1 MKSVKY
7 LVFTFLALAITTVSF
22 AQNDPKNQ
30 TIKGHT
36 NNNPF
41 KQLKEELAT
50 PNMFRTASGAPG
62 PNYYQQQADYKM
74 SIILDDKNQKIYGE
88 ETITYTNKSPDVL
101 SYLWVQLDQNIRES
115 NSLSDRA
122 KSGADI
128 TYAPEKFANKFMNI
142 GFIGGFHIDYVKN
155 IDGSNLA
162 HTINNTMMR
171 IELAKPLKSGN
182 SFSFKIKW
190 WYNIN
195 NYVKLGGRSG
205 FEHFK
210 SGNNLYVIAQFYPR
224 MAVYNDIEG
233 WQHTQFLGRGE
244 FTLPFGNFDVKITT
258 PADHILDATGKLQ
271 NRKKM
276 FTTAQNKRY
285 EQALTSFDKPVV
297 IVTQKE
303 AEKAEKGFATNTK
316 TWSFKA
322 ENVRDFAFASS
333 RKFILDAQAV
343 KVGNRTIL
351 AESLYPKE
359 GNPLWEEYSTKV
371 VAHTISF
378 YSKMLFDYPYHKAIS
393 VHAARQG
400 MEYPMICWNYGRPRP
415 DGSVSER
422 TKNGMIGVV
431 THEVG
436 HNFFPM
442 IINSD
447 ERQWGWM
454 DEGLNTFTELL
465 AEQEF
470 IKDFPSRGFP
480 KDIIGYMKGD
490 QSHIAPIMSMHEN
503 VFQSGKNAYSKPAAG
518 LYMLR
523 EFILGPELFDYSFA
537 EYAKRWKFKHPTPA
551 DFFRTMEDASGT
563 DLDWFWRGW
572 FYSTEV
578 VDLGIKDIK
587 KYYVSNK
594 PTARVRKMAKAYGV
608 KVSDFGPMLFLVA
621 EDSDDF
627 EPSMKEVTDPS
638 QEFKILK
645 DYLATNLSK
654 EEQAT
659 VKAPKFIY
667 EIQLEKIGGMPMDVL
682 LEIEYAD
689 GTKEQKHYPARLWR
703 YGNEVKKV
711 IAAQQEIKSIKLD
724 PREITAD
731 VNTLNNNWPKIEVKS
746 KFEKFKEKKNTH

>member
-1 MKSVKY
+1 MK
-7 LVFTFLALAITTVSF
+7 FTKSFILSLIVLSF
-22 AQNDPKNQ
+22 ATLATGQEKETT
-30 TIKGHT
+30 TIQGHT
-36 NNNPF
+36 NVNPF
-41 KQLKEELAT
+41 KQLKEELPT

-74 SIILDDKNQKIYGE
+74 DIVLDDANQKIFGK

-101 SYLWVQLDQNIRES
+101 SYLWVQLDQNVREP
-115 NSLSDRA
+115 NSLTDRV

-128 TYAPEKFANKFMNI
+128 TYAPEKFANRFMDV
-142 GFIGGFHIDYVKN
+142 GFKGGFNIDYVKN
-155 IDGSNLA
+155 TNNSDLKY
-162 HTINNTMMR
+162 TINNTMMR
-171 IELAKPLKSGN
+171 VALPTPLKHGE

-205 FEHFK
+205 YEHFE

-224 MAVYNDIEG
+224 MAVYNDVEG
-233 WQHTQFLGRGE
+233 WQNTQFIGRGE
-244 FTLPFGNFDVKITT
+244 FALPFGNFEVKITT
-258 PADHILDATGKLQ
+258 PKDHILDGTGKLL
-271 NRKKM
+271 NRKEMLTK
-276 FTTAQNKRY
+276 AQYKRY
-285 EQALTSFDKPVV
+285 QQALQSFDKPVV
-297 IVTQKE
+297 IVTQEE
-303 AEKAEKGFATNTK
+303 AEKAEKGFSKKTK

-333 RKFILDAQAV
+333 RKFIEDAQAV
-343 KVGNRTIL
+343 KIGNHTVL
-351 AESLYPKE
+351 AMSLYPKE
-359 GNPLWEEYSTKV
+359 GNPLWGEYSTKV
-371 VAHTISF
+371 VAHTIAF
-378 YSKMLFDYPYHKAIS
+378 YSKQLFDYPYHKAIS

-400 MEYPMICWNYGRPRP
+400 MEYPMICWNYGRPKA
-415 DGSVSER
+415 DGTIPER
-422 TKNGMIGVV
+422 TKNGMIAVV

-442 IINSD
+442 IVNSD

-465 AEQEF
+465 AEQDF

-480 KDIIGYMKGD
+480 KDIVKYMKGD

-503 VFQSGKNAYSKPAAG
+503 VFNSGKNAYSKPAAG

-523 EFILGPELFDYSFA
+523 EFILGHELFDYSFA
-537 EYAKRWKFKHPTPA
+537 EYSKRWKFKHPTPA

-587 KYYVSNK
+587 KYYVTNE
-594 PTARVRKMAKAYGV
+594 PTARVKKMAKAYGV

-627 EPSMKEVTDPS
+627 KPAMKKVKDPS
-638 QEFKILK
+638 KEFKILK

-654 EEQAT
+654 EELAN
-659 VKAPKFIY
+659 VKSLKYIY
-667 EIQLEKIGGMPMDVL
+667 EIAVEKIGNMPMDIL
-682 LEIEYAD
+682 LEIEYKD
-689 GTKEQKHYPARLWR
+689 GSKANKHFPAKIWR
-703 YGNEVKKV
+703 YGNNIKKV
-711 IAAQQEIKSIKLD
+711 LATSKEIKAIHLD
-724 PREITAD
+724 PKQLTAD
-731 VNTLNNNWPKIEVKS
+731 VNLENNNWPKVRVESRFDTFKKKKVK
-746 KFEKFKEKKNTH
+746 H